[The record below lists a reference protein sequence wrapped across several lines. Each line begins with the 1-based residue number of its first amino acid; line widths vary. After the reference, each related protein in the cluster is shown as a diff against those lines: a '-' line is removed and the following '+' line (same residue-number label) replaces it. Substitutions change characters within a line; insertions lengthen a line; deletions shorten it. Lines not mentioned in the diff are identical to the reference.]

1 MKLSF
6 LFTLN
11 AIVAAVFGIAFV
23 VAPSQ
28 SMGMYGVEPTAV
40 AMYLG
45 RLLGGCY
52 IAFAIMTWSARNA
65 GDSDA
70 RRAIVMALCIG
81 FLIGFIVS
89 LMGQLAHVVNSLG
102 WLTVVLYLFFSLGYA
117 MNAFG
122 KKGGGTS
129 MAS

>member
-1 MKLSF
+1 MKLSM

-23 VAPSQ
+23 VAPNQ
-28 SMGMYGVEPTAV
+28 SMGMYGVTSTAV
-40 AMYLG
+40 TVYLG
-45 RLLGGCY
+45 RLLGGSY
-52 IAFAIMTWSARNA
+52 LVFAIMTWSARNA

-81 FLIGFIVS
+81 FFIGFVVA
-89 LMGQLAHVVNSLG
+89 LMGQLAHVVNGLG
-102 WLTVVLYLFFSLGYA
+102 WLTVVLYLLFALGYA
-117 MNAFG
+117 MHAFG
-122 KKGGGTS
+122 KKGGGAS

>member
-23 VAPSQ
+23 VAPNQ
-28 SMGMYGVEPTAV
+28 SMGLYGVEPNALSI
-40 AMYLG
+40 YLG
-45 RLLGGCY
+45 RLLGGSY

-70 RRAIVMALCIG
+70 RRAIVMSLCIG
-81 FLIGFIVS
+81 FFIGFIVA
-89 LMGQLAHVVNSLG
+89 LIGQIGQVVNALG

-117 MNAFG
+117 MSAFG
-122 KKGGGTS
+122 KKGGS
-129 MAS
+129 APMAS